1 MLVILRGERIN
12 CSGAVALFKDNTLD
26 LFNFSKEKS
35 CMKIK
40 VFYLFENKIVTSG
53 KKNEFGNSYQMKRMD
68 KIKFIIHGLKAT
80 AMIQINFTVYIGI
93 SIFMCCFC
101 CGKPFV

>member
-26 LFNFSKEKS
+26 LFNFSKKKS
-35 CMKIK
+35 W
-40 VFYLFENKIVTSG
+40 YENQGFPFIRKQNCDIW

-68 KIKFIIHGLKAT
+68 KIKFVIHGLKAT
-80 AMIQINFTVYIGI
+80 AIIQINFTVYIGI
-93 SIFMCCFC
+93 SIFICCFC
-101 CGKPFV
+101 CRKPFV